1 VTSAEAPPAP
11 TGTATGPGPGGSVG
25 SGGTDGT
32 GLAPITRTRGRQDR
46 GDLARYLVRR
56 IAIGLVLVL
65 GTTLIAFLL
74 TQLVP
79 GDPAAAN
86 LGQQAINDP
95 AAVAAFRQQ
104 HGLDRPL
111 PEQYVIYLGNLLHG
125 DLGVSQQSHRPV
137 STDLSE
143 FVPATAEL
151 AFFAIAV
158 SLLLGVTFGV
168 VAALTRDRWP
178 DQLLRVVSLAG
189 VSAPTF
195 WVALVAFY
203 LFFFKL
209 GWVPGGGRLNPG
221 QAPPAHTTGLYTV
234 DALLHGNWTG
244 FVSALRHVI
253 MPGLVLALYTVGLLL
268 RFTRASVLE
277 VVGSDYVRAARAKG
291 LPERIV
297 ITRHILRPA
306 LVGIITVAGVA
317 FGSLLSGAVLVENIF
332 GWPGIGEY
340 AFRSATNL
348 DLPSI
353 MGVSVV
359 VATVYIAINILV
371 DILYGVIDPRL
382 RLS

>member
-1 VTSAEAPPAP
+1 VTFAETAAPTARPGAGPVPSGAAAGGPGAAPASRTSA
-11 TGTATGPGPGGSVG
+11 
-25 SGGTDGT
+25 
-32 GLAPITRTRGRQDR
+32 RQAR
-46 GDLARYLVRR
+46 GDLLRYVLRR
-56 IAIGLVLVL
+56 VAIGLVLVL

-95 AAVAAFRQQ
+95 AAVAAFRAQ
-104 HGLDRPL
+104 HGLDRSL
-111 PEQYVIYLGNLLHG
+111 PEQYAIYLGNLLQG
-125 DLGVSQQSHRPV
+125 DLGISQQSHRPV
-137 STDLSE
+137 SADLGE
-143 FVPATAEL
+143 YVPATAEL

-158 SLLLGVTFGV
+158 SLLLGVAFGV

-178 DQLLRVVSLAG
+178 DQILRVLSLAG

-195 WVALVAFY
+195 WVALIAFY
-203 LFFFKL
+203 VFFFKL
-209 GWVPGGGRLNPG
+209 GWSPGGGRLDPG
-221 QAPPAHTTGLYTV
+221 QAAPRHLTGLYTV
-234 DALLHGNWTG
+234 DALVHGQWRLLAA
-244 FVSALRHVI
+244 ALGHVVL
-253 MPGLVLALYTVGLLL
+253 PGLVLAIYTVGMLL

-291 LPERIV
+291 LPEQVV
-297 ITRHILRPA
+297 IRRHILRPA

-317 FGSLLSGAVLVENIF
+317 FGSLLSGTVLVENVF
-332 GWPGIGEY
+332 GWPGIGQY

-359 VATVYIAINILV
+359 VATVYIAINIVV
-371 DILYGVIDPRL
+371 DVCYGVIDPRL